1 MFLCFVEKNI
11 CYPMNKS
18 HLISILRTCSKKELR
33 ELRKWLHSPAHN
45 QREDVQLL
53 LNYLTRKDHL
63 HQASAL
69 EKEVVFMH
77 IHPNETYND
86 AKMRQTIHF
95 FMKTLE
101 AFLLYQE
108 ISTDSIQAKTIL
120 ARIYRKRKLD
130 KPFVKQMKVNKQL
143 LEGLEI
149 RNGQFLRNQY
159 QLAEEGYLYYSNIKR
174 TNLNLQETSNALD
187 ATYIADKLRQS
198 CLMLAHQTVYKIDYH
213 IGLLPEV
220 LNYVEQN
227 QLLQVPAIAMYY
239 YTYKTITDK
248 QNDDHFTHLQREIT
262 QSGGRFPREELRDIY
277 LHALNYCIGK
287 TNAGDAA
294 YIRKAFELYKE
305 GFERNAFIEENNLS
319 RWTFL
324 NVVINGLK
332 LQEYEWV
339 AEFMGK
345 YQQYVD
351 EKYRDSFMNYGQAL
365 LHYELGH
372 YEAAMRLLVQF
383 DTNEVI
389 VNLRAKN
396 LLLKMYYEQDEFDVL
411 ESLLESMRNFL
422 VRKKVMGY
430 HKANFNNFIKM
441 TRKLLKVNPF
451 QAKDKEK
458 LKAEMEAI
466 NPLTTE
472 DRAWLLEQLDKV

>member
-1 MFLCFVEKNI
+1 
-11 CYPMNKS
+11 MNKS
-18 HLISILRTCSKKELR
+18 HLVSILRTCTKKEVR
-33 ELRKWLHSPAHN
+33 DLRKWMHSPAHN

-53 LNYLTRKDHL
+53 LEYLTRKDHL

-69 EKEVVFMH
+69 EKEEVFTH
-77 IHPNETYND
+77 VHPNETYND

-101 AFLLYQE
+101 AFLLHQE
-108 ISTDSIQAKTIL
+108 IIDNDIQAKTIL

-130 KPFVKQMKVNKQL
+130 KPFLKQMRINERL
-143 LEGLEI
+143 LEQQEI
-149 RNGQFLRNQY
+149 RNGEFLRNQY
-159 QLAEEGYLYYSNIKR
+159 QLAEEGYLYFSNIQR

-187 ATYIADKLRQS
+187 ETYIADKLRQS
-198 CLMLAHQTVYKIDYH
+198 CLMLAHQTVYKIDYN
-213 IGLLPEV
+213 IGLLHEV
-220 LNYVEQN
+220 LSYVEEN
-227 QLLQVPAIAMYY
+227 NLLDIPAIAMYY

-248 QNDDHFTHLQREIT
+248 QDDNHFSDLKHEIT

-287 TNAGDAA
+287 TNAGDAS
-294 YIRKAFELYKE
+294 YVRKAFELYKE
-305 GFERNAFIEENNLS
+305 GFERNAFIEENVLS

-324 NVVINGLK
+324 NVIINGLK

-339 AEFMGK
+339 AEFMHK
-345 YQQYVD
+345 YQQYVS
-351 EKYRDSFMNYGQAL
+351 EKYRTSFVNYAQAL
-365 LHYELGH
+365 LHYERGD
-372 YEAAMRLLVQF
+372 YDPAMRLLIQF

-396 LLLKMYYEQDEFDVL
+396 LLLKMYYEQDEYNVL

-451 QAKDKEK
+451 QTKDKDN

-472 DRAWLLEQLDKV
+472 DRSWLLEQLDKV